1 MNIKLKS
8 LKSNFLKKNEKI
20 AIFKIKNS
28 HWSSSIKEQEKWFY
42 DNINKN
48 DIHNLLY
55 LNDTLIGYNSLR
67 KITNDKLKKTFLL
80 FDTVV
85 IKQKLRKSKFGTILM
100 IFNNLIIKEK
110 KLPAI
115 LLCDK
120 KKIKFYEKNNWR
132 LKKKNFKKKHVM
144 IFNEKKINSN
154 QIFLTLNTL

>member
-55 LNDTLIGYNSLR
+55 LNDTLIGYNCLR

-80 FDTVV
+80 FDTVI
-85 IKQKLRKSKFGTILM
+85 IKKKLRKSKFGTILM

-120 KKIKFYEKNNWR
+120 KKIKFYKKNNWR

-144 IFNEKKINSN
+144 TFNEKKINSN
-154 QIFLTLNTL
+154 QIFLILNTL

>member
-85 IKQKLRKSKFGTILM
+85 IKQKLRKTKFGTILM